1 MSAQIDTDKLK
12 QLAHRATRSAQAM
25 FGATEDTDRDYWDMR
40 QEAAVAVWKSLAA
53 GKNDAYAFTAG
64 RYAAIGWQRQWR
76 GMKSHRTGEPAPPT
90 FYAKSIHDE
99 SHAYSAGVDDDS
111 FIISDEVIEE
121 LFEIMLNSRRAKG
134 QKEIDGAVRAA
145 NIVRLLAAG
154 YNDLGIAQELGMT
167 VYNVRNYRRLIR
179 ITLQYLARQ
188 RGVA

>member
-1 MSAQIDTDKLK
+1 MSAQIDADKLK
-12 QLAHRATRSAQAM
+12 QLAHRATRSAQIM
-25 FGATEDTDRDYWDMR
+25 FGPTDETDRDYWDMR
-40 QEAAVAVWKSLAA
+40 QEAAVAVWKSLSA

-99 SHAYSAGVDDDS
+99 SEDYGAGVDDES
-111 FIISDEVIEE
+111 FIVSDELIEE
-121 LFEIMLNSRRAKG
+121 LFEMIMNTRRAKR
-134 QKEIDGAVRAA
+134 QKEIDGAMRAA

-154 YNDLGIAQELGMT
+154 YNNLGVAQEMQMT
-167 VYNVRNYRRLIR
+167 YYNVRNYRRQIR
-179 ITLQYLARQ
+179 ITLQTLALQ